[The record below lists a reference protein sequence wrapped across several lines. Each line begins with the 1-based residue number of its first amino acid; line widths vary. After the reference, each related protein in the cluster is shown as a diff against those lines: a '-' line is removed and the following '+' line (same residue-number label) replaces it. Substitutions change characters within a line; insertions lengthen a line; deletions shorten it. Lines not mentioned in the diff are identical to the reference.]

1 MTYFRVK
8 PQYDNAPRYVV
19 NRRGQRTRDGIFI
32 GNELLTACERSKINC
47 ADAVFERVNISKK
60 NVRISFSARVFSDAE
75 AVTAC

>member
-8 PQYDNAPRYVV
+8 PQYDNTPRYVV

-47 ADAVFERVNISKK
+47 ADAIIALLLLPVLVVIR
-60 NVRISFSARVFSDAE
+60 
-75 AVTAC
+75 TAKRYK

>member
-8 PQYDNAPRYVV
+8 PQYDQKKIYKTDSCGRHIF
-19 NRRGQRTRDGIFI
+19 DGILI

-47 ADAVFERVNISKK
+47 TDAVFERVSISKK
-60 NVRISFSARVFSDAE
+60 RTYFFFGARFSDAE

>member
-8 PQYDNAPRYVV
+8 PQYDNAPRYII
-19 NRRGQRTRDGIFI
+19 NRRGQRVRDGILI

-47 ADAVFERVNISKK
+47 TDAAFERVSVSK
-60 NVRISFSARVFSDAE
+60 NRIYFFFGARFSDAG

>member
-8 PQYDNAPRYVV
+8 PQYDNAPRYII
-19 NRRGQRTRDGIFI
+19 NRRGQRARDGILI

-47 ADAVFERVNISKK
+47 TDAAFERVNVSK
-60 NVRISFSARVFSDAE
+60 NRIYFFFGARFADDE